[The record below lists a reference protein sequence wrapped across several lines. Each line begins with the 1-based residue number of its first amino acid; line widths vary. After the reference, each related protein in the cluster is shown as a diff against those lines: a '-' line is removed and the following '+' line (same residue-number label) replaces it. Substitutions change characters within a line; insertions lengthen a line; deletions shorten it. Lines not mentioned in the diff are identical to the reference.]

1 MFVILSIRKLILNQ
15 NFHDGV
21 SNHLL
26 GSVIIG
32 PSGVSNHLLGSV
44 IIGPSGVSNHL
55 LGSVIIGPSGVS
67 NNPSGSVIKK
77 CGVSNGGQ

>member
-1 MFVILSIRKLILNQ
+1 MFVILSIRKLILNR
-15 NFHDGV
+15 NFHDGVSNHVLGSVIICTYGV

-44 IIGPSGVSNHL
+44 IMSHF
-55 LGSVIIGPSGVS
+55 GVS
-67 NNPSGSVIKK
+67 NNPLGSVIKK

>member
-1 MFVILSIRKLILNQ
+1 MFEMFSVQKSILNRK
-15 NFHDGV
+15 FCDGV

-26 GSVIIG
+26 GSVIICTF
-32 PSGVSNHLLGSV
+32 GVSNHHLGSVIIGTPGVSNRLLGSV
-44 IIGPSGVSNHL
+44 IISTF
-55 LGSVIIGPSGVS
+55 GVS